1 MDPTLLGTRLAS
13 AAIAPAVRKLFV
25 RDGPGAGLVDRP
37 VRLSALV
44 SFRGEKRTLTETDV
58 RKLAGQLIRKAAAT
72 PGERPFPPDEE
83 TPVTDALARRL
94 LALGDLDMDD
104 VQAVRLGRRALAEK
118 LKGPAPDGLSAD
130 ATLFLDTVTEWACV
144 HILHFFTQRSTFVAR
159 TLVEQSR
166 AQAELIAKVDEL
178 ITRTPRPDAR
188 DAAFERRYLDHI
200 ADKHNRITIYGI
212 DLRESTDRWPLEVA
226 YLSLEATAAESRPVE
241 GVHGVTDAPVTVQ
254 LPADAALGDHPRVL
268 LRGDAGSGK
277 TTLVQWLAVTAARDA
292 TRVPF
297 VLPLRTLTRAAALP
311 APGGFLDAVGCPLT
325 APDGWAEQV
334 LGTGRGLV
342 MVDGIDEVPTGDRAR
357 TRDWLLDLT
366 HAYPG
371 NQWLV
376 TSRPTAV
383 RPTWLADRD
392 FRELTLAP
400 MTRSG
405 VATFVHRWHTAAGA
419 EPYEEQLRTALRG
432 KRDLARMATNP
443 LMCGLICALHRE
455 RRGFLPQSR
464 KSLYDAALTMLLS
477 RRDRER
483 GMGAPDGIE
492 LGEEVQLE
500 LLQSLAY
507 GLILSGR
514 TEMDHDT
521 ALLLLERAL
530 PDIASAAAQGDA
542 AAVFR
547 HLLLRSGLLREPAPG
562 VVHFV
567 HRTFQDYLGARA
579 AVADGHL
586 DVLVSHAGD
595 PQWED
600 VVRMSVAHARPRER
614 ESLLRKLL
622 ATDPGPRV
630 SLLALACLD
639 DATSL
644 SSTVR
649 AEVETR
655 ASALIPP
662 RSAAESRALAEAG
675 PLVLELL
682 PGPEGLT
689 DDEAL
694 GVVHTA
700 HLVGTD
706 AALPVLRRY
715 RTHPSSSVRVQIL
728 NAWDNFDTDEY
739 VDEILSGVFPRDIYF
754 TAQSRTQGRALRR
767 LGALPLVTIFGGYTA
782 EELLTLVA
790 PDTLERLHVLDNP
803 QLTDLAPFASLRY
816 LKDLGLSSCPALRD
830 LAALAPLELTSLS
843 LDTAAPGLENL
854 TSLRTLHIGY
864 QLEGRTLNESLPTH
878 IPLES
883 LNLRQRT
890 IVNTGL
896 RGLERWQTLKRL
908 SFGFLGEGELAPDTL
923 QDLAAHPSLEELS
936 LHEWLLPSFANSPQL
951 PGIQTLHLS
960 GLRGTEDLSH
970 LSRVFLNVRTVT
982 VSPVFGLWLP
992 ADHCAGTFPDADVEV
1007 RQSFWN
1013 APAKRGC
1020 PGP

>member
-1 MDPTLLGTRLAS
+1 M
-13 AAIAPAVRKLFV
+13 
-25 RDGPGAGLVDRP
+25 
-37 VRLSALV
+37 
-44 SFRGEKRTLTETDV
+44 SFRGEKRTLTEADV
-58 RKLAGQLIRKAAAT
+58 RKLAGHLIRKAAAT
-72 PGERPFPPDEE
+72 PGEPPFPPDEE

-144 HILHFFTQRSTFVAR
+144 HILHFFTQRSTFIAR

-166 AQAELIAKVDEL
+166 DQAELIAKVDEL

-254 LPADAALGDHPRVL
+254 LPADAALDDHPRVL

-277 TTLVQWLAVTAARDA
+277 TTLVQWLAVTAAREA

-297 VLPLRTLTRAAALP
+297 VLPLRSLTRAAALP

-342 MVDGIDEVPTGDRAR
+342 MVDGIDEVPAGDRAR

-562 VVHFV
+562 IVHFV

-595 PQWED
+595 LP
-600 VVRMSVAHARPRER
+600 VGGRRPHVRRPRPPPR
-614 ESLLRKLL
+614 TRIP
-622 ATDPGPRV
+622 APQTPRHRPGPARQ
-630 SLLALACLD
+630 
-639 DATSL
+639 
-644 SSTVR
+644 
-649 AEVETR
+649 
-655 ASALIPP
+655 P
-662 RSAAESRALAEAG
+662 
-675 PLVLELL
+675 
-682 PGPEGLT
+682 PGPGVPGRR
-689 DDEAL
+689 DEP
-694 GVVHTA
+694 VVD
-700 HLVGTD
+700 GT
-706 AALPVLRRY
+706 
-715 RTHPSSSVRVQIL
+715 
-728 NAWDNFDTDEY
+728 
-739 VDEILSGVFPRDIYF
+739 GGGRDP
-754 TAQSRTQGRALRR
+754 R
-767 LGALPLVTIFGGYTA
+767 LG
-782 EELLTLVA
+782 
-790 PDTLERLHVLDNP
+790 PDP
-803 QLTDLAPFASLRY
+803 
-816 LKDLGLSSCPALRD
+816 PALRGRVPRPGGGE
-830 LAALAPLELTSLS
+830 AAGARTAAGAGGTHGRRGVGGGAHGPARGYGVRTAGPEAVPGPPSRNSSGSSDERVGRVRDRRIRRRSSLS
-843 LDTAAPGLENL
+843 RRAARIVPHGANQEA
-854 TSLRTLHIGY
+854 G
-864 QLEGRTLNESLPTH
+864 G
-878 IPLES
+878 IP
-883 LNLRQRT
+883 
-890 IVNTGL
+890 
-896 RGLERWQTLKRL
+896 
-908 SFGFLGEGELAPDTL
+908 
-923 QDLAAHPSLEELS
+923 AA
-936 LHEWLLPSFANSPQL
+936 
-951 PGIQTLHLS
+951 
-960 GLRGTEDLSH
+960 
-970 LSRVFLNVRTVT
+970 V
-982 VSPVFGLWLP
+982 
-992 ADHCAGTFPDADVEV
+992 
-1007 RQSFWN
+1007 
-1013 APAKRGC
+1013 APAPC
-1020 PGP
+1020 PHLFRLLHR